1 MLSASPP
8 VVEEVAQQPSRNL
21 ARRGWNLPERPPQP
35 PLLSAFPAVLML
47 SASPPVVEEVAQQPS
62 RNLARRGWDP
72 PERLLDHPA
81 DFRSKR
87 PLDSS

>member
-1 MLSASPP
+1 

-21 ARRGWNLPERPPQP
+21 ARRGWN
-35 PLLSAFPAVLML
+35 
-47 SASPPVVEEVAQQPS
+47 
-62 RNLARRGWDP
+62 P